1 MEPPWNGH
9 DFGNRLAICVSC
21 CFMHNFFYVGWW
33 SLSMFQNT
41 HSFVDIDGAFVCLWI
56 LLYDWRC
63 QLKSASIRSSSSNRT
78 GIVQPFLTY
87 TVMTHRLT
95 INFPGLNASLMCPSA
110 YLVVGCSSKV
120 APHLLLFLG
129 ALMKCVASSVDLYC
143 TAFTLYETSSFDK
156 YVYPLSL
163 FFFTVH
169 TLLYPLSLVFPLLL
183 LTVTNTCSI

>member
-9 DFGNRLAICVSC
+9 DFGNRLVICVSC

-110 YLVVGCSSKV
+110 YLIVGCSSKV
-120 APHLLLFLG
+120 APHLLLCFRRPYEMCCFIGRSILHR
-129 ALMKCVASSVDLYC
+129 LYSIRNLQLWQVC
-143 TAFTLYETSSFDK
+143 LSFE
-156 YVYPLSL
+156 S
-163 FFFTVH
+163 
-169 TLLYPLSLVFPLLL
+169 LLL
-183 LTVTNTCSI
+183 HSSHLTLSSQSCFSSPSSHRN